1 MASSTLFKTYEQVG
15 IKEDISDIIT
25 NISPT
30 KTPFQALLKT
40 ERVNNTLFQWQEDSL
55 ANVAANAQVEGF
67 DATDATLNPTTMR
80 SNYTQIMAKTIRVSA
95 TADVVSTYGRAKET
109 AYQLS
114 KAAAELKRDLEY
126 NFVGLATNA
135 TAGTTSTSGPAAT
148 ARKFGSV
155 WGNDASSNA
164 LINSAVTITTDSD
177 TGTAGNQ
184 AGPLTEASILSAN
197 QALYTEGSEATIIMC
212 KPADSVLIANFAK
225 ASGRYRV
232 FDNPSDRTLVNVV
245 DLYVSPFGEQKVV
258 INRWIKAEECLVY
271 DPANWSMAVLRPW
284 TRELLAKT
292 GDSDRHLMVGE
303 FSLKHRNYKASARIT
318 NLT

>member
-30 KTPFQALLKT
+30 KTPFQSLLKT
-40 ERVNNTLFQWQEDSL
+40 ERVSNVLYQWQEDSL
-55 ANVAANAQVEGF
+55 ASVAANAQAEGF
-67 DATDATLNPTTMR
+67 DASDATLNPTTMR
-80 SNYTQIMAKTIRVSA
+80 QNYTQILAKTVRVSA

-114 KAAAELKRDLEY
+114 KAAAELKRDLEH
-126 NFVGLATNA
+126 NFIGLATNA
-135 TAGTTSTSGPAAT
+135 TAGTTSTTGAAT
-148 ARKFGSV
+148 AARKFGSV
-155 WGNDASSNA
+155 WGQDATGTA
-164 LINSAVTITTDSD
+164 MINSAVTVDATTDADSP
-177 TGTAGNQ
+177 AN
-184 AGPLTEASILSAN
+184 PYLTEANILSAN
-197 QALYTEGSEATIIMC
+197 QALYNEGSEATIIMV

-225 ASGRYRV
+225 AAGRYRT

-258 INRWIKAEECLVY
+258 INRWIKSTEALVY
-271 DPANWSMAVLRPW
+271 DPSNWVMTVLRPW

-303 FSLKHRNYKASARIT
+303 YGLKHKNYKASARIT
-318 NLT
+318 NLS

>member
-1 MASSTLFKTYEQVG
+1 MANSTLFKTYEQVG

-40 ERVNNTLFQWQEDSL
+40 ERVSNVLFQWQEDSL
-55 ANVAANAQVEGF
+55 ASVAANAQAEGF
-67 DATDATLNPTTMR
+67 DATDATLTPTTIR
-80 SNYTQIMAKTIRVSA
+80 QNYTQILAKTVRVSA

-114 KAAAELKRDLEY
+114 KAAAELKRDLEH
-126 NFVGLATNA
+126 NLLGLETNA
-135 TAGTTSTSGPAAT
+135 TAGTTSTTGPAAS

-155 WGNDASSNA
+155 WGQDAQSNA
-164 LINSAVTITTDSD
+164 LINSAVVVTIDSD

-184 AGPLTEASILSAN
+184 AGPITETAILDAN
-197 QALYTEGSEATIIMC
+197 QKLYNEGSEASIIMV

-225 ASGRYRV
+225 AAGRYRT

-258 INRWIKAEECLVY
+258 INRWIKSTEALVY
-271 DPANWSMAVLRPW
+271 DPSNWTLAVLRPW

-303 FSLKHRNYKASARIT
+303 YGLKHKNYKASARIT